1 VSMLNVK
8 IKFDPLH
15 MVGLDKLAAER
26 GQTRSAL
33 VRSMVYTCLVR
44 ELGTVSAAPLA
55 AQHSGVPFKLLE
67 PPTCPKLFLQ
77 HLFRVVDGRLV
88 NTNEYG
94 IPLEGAAPVTE
105 RRA

>member
-1 VSMLNVK
+1 MLNVK

-44 ELGTVSAAPLA
+44 ELGA

-67 PPTCPKLFLQ
+67 PPTCPKRFLQ
-77 HLFRVVDGRLV
+77 HLFRVVDGRWV